1 MIKTLTIGAGER
13 IEFSEEG
20 DFFRLM
26 QAADPITVE
35 YFANE
40 RRVVEAEEVNEG
52 YAEKF
57 ETQKFQRV
65 AITSATTQQLQFV
78 IRNGNVVDY
87 DQPPTG
93 SVIVE
98 NNAGPFTQQQKTVT
112 NASGQL
118 LASNVDRRY
127 LLIQN
132 NDSTG
137 IVYVN
142 IAGAAAA
149 AASGLKVLPGGSY
162 ECQGYVTTSAINAIG
177 DIASNPNVVVVE
189 G

>member
-1 MIKTLTIGAGER
+1 MIKQITINAGER
-13 IEFSEEG
+13 LEFFEQG

-35 YFANE
+35 YFARE
-40 RRVVEAEEVNEG
+40 KRVAEAEEVNEG

-57 ETQKFQRV
+57 ERSQFERI
-65 AITSATTQQLQFV
+65 AITSATTQQIQFV
-78 IRNGNVVDY
+78 IRDGNSVDY

-98 NNAGPFTQQQKTVT
+98 NSSGPFTQQQKTVT

-118 LASNVDRRY
+118 LAEKLNRRY

-132 NDSTG
+132 NDAAG
-137 IVYVN
+137 ILYIN
-142 IAGAAAA
+142 LSAAAAA
-149 AASGLKVLPGGSY
+149 AASGVRVLPGGSY

-177 DIASNPNVVVVE
+177 NIANNPNIVVVE

>member
-1 MIKTLTIGAGER
+1 MIQELTINAGER
-13 IEFSEEG
+13 LEFFEPG

-26 QAADPITVE
+26 QAEDPIKVE
-35 YFANE
+35 YFALE
-40 RRVVEAEEVNEG
+40 KRVVEADNVNEG

-57 ETQKFQRV
+57 ERGQFERI
-65 AITSATTQQLQFV
+65 AITSATTQKIQFV
-78 IRNGNVVDY
+78 IRYGNTVEY

-93 SVIVE
+93 SVVVE

-118 LASNVDRRY
+118 LAANLNRRY

-137 IVYVN
+137 IVYLN

-149 AASGLKVLPGGSY
+149 AASGIKVLPGGSY

-177 DIASNPNVVVVE
+177 DIANNPNVVVVE